1 MVLHLIP
8 FTLIARLNAATSTK
22 SRDSAHSVPFN
33 LIARLN
39 ARPSCDPCVHGFDSD
54 P

>member
-1 MVLHLIP
+1 MVLHLIL

-22 SRDSAHSVPFN
+22 SRDSAHPVSFN

-39 ARPSCDPCVHGFDSD
+39 ARPSCDSCIYSFDSN